1 MKKIKDFSKRLV
13 YEFRQITWLTKQDI
27 QKTFWSVCLGLVV
40 LLMIVI
46 LGNLLGYFA
55 FNKLFSQYERIE

>member
-1 MKKIKDFSKRLV
+1 MKKAKDFSKRLV

-40 LLMIVI
+40 LLTVVI
-46 LGNLLGYFA
+46 LGNLLGYFT
-55 FNKLFSQYERIE
+55 FNKLFS

>member
-27 QKTFWSVCLGLVV
+27 QKTFWSVCLDLVV
-40 LLMIVI
+40 LLTIVI

-55 FNKLFSQYERIE
+55 FNKLFS

>member
-27 QKTFWSVCLGLVV
+27 QKIFWSVCLGLVV
-40 LLMIVI
+40 LLTIVI
-46 LGNLLGYFA
+46 LGNLLGYFT
-55 FNKLFSQYERIE
+55 FNKLFS

>member
-1 MKKIKDFSKRLV
+1 MKKVKDFSKRLV

-55 FNKLFSQYERIE
+55 FNKLFS

>member
-1 MKKIKDFSKRLV
+1 MKKVKDFSKRLV

-40 LLMIVI
+40 LLTIVI
-46 LGNLLGYFA
+46 LGNLLGHFT
-55 FNKLFSQYERIE
+55 FNKLFS

>member
-55 FNKLFSQYERIE
+55 FNKLLS

>member
-27 QKTFWSVCLGLVV
+27 QKTFWSVCLGLIV
-40 LLMIVI
+40 LLTIVI
-46 LGNLLGYFA
+46 LGNLLGYFT
-55 FNKLFSQYERIE
+55 FNKLFS

>member
-27 QKTFWSVCLGLVV
+27 QETFWSVCLGLVV

-55 FNKLFSQYERIE
+55 FNKLFS

>member
-46 LGNLLGYFA
+46 LVNLLGYFA
-55 FNKLFSQYERIE
+55 FNKLFS

>member
-1 MKKIKDFSKRLV
+1 MKKVKDFSKRLV

-27 QKTFWSVCLGLVV
+27 QKTFWSVCLGLIV
-40 LLMIVI
+40 LLTIVI

-55 FNKLFSQYERIE
+55 FNKLFS

>member
-55 FNKLFSQYERIE
+55 FNKLFS

>member
-1 MKKIKDFSKRLV
+1 MKKVKDFSKRLV

-46 LGNLLGYFA
+46 LGNLLGYFT
-55 FNKLFSQYERIE
+55 FNKLFS

>member
-40 LLMIVI
+40 LLTIVI
-46 LGNLLGYFA
+46 LGNLLGYFT
-55 FNKLFSQYERIE
+55 FNKLFS

>member
-1 MKKIKDFSKRLV
+1 MKKVKDFSKRLV

-40 LLMIVI
+40 LLTIVI
-46 LGNLLGYFA
+46 LGNLLGYFT
-55 FNKLFSQYERIE
+55 FNKLFS

>member
-1 MKKIKDFSKRLV
+1 MKKIKDFCKRLV
-13 YEFRQITWLTKQDI
+13 YEFRQITWLTRQDI
-27 QKTFWSVCLGLVV
+27 QKTFWSVCLGLIV

-55 FNKLFSQYERIE
+55 FNKLFS

>member
-40 LLMIVI
+40 LLTIVI

-55 FNKLFSQYERIE
+55 FNKLFS